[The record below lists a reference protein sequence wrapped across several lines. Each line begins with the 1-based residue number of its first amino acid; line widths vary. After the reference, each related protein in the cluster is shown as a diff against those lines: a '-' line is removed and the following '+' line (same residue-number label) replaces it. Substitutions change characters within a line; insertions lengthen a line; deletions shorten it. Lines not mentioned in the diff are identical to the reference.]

1 MWWASPPREAK
12 ADYEIP
18 YWIVV
23 VVYMKWQYYDYTQGT
38 ASLVAVDVD
47 GWEDANVF

>member
-1 MWWASPPREAK
+1 ME
-12 ADYEIP
+12 
-18 YWIVV
+18 VV
-23 VVYMKWQYYDYTQGT
+23 QYYDYTQGT